1 MGQSILIVDDEK
13 SILTALRMTLE
24 TSYTI
29 FTSETG
35 SEALRIFSEQ
45 HPDLIL
51 LDIGLPD
58 VSGLELLDHF
68 LQANPEIMVI
78 MITAVE
84 DLKTV
89 IRAIKA
95 GSYDYLVKPLNSH
108 EVKLTIKNALEK
120 KHLKQQLRSI
130 QKSDIEKF
138 NFDLVGESSQV
149 KRILE
154 IVRKVAASPDTP
166 VLITGQT
173 GTGKGVIARAI
184 HYRFTDLPGPFVT
197 VNCTAITHELF
208 ESELFGYEKGAF
220 TGARGEGKK
229 GRFEQAEGGTI
240 FLDEIGSMSVSAQA
254 KLLGVLED
262 RVYYRVGGTKPLSVS
277 SRVIAATNHDL
288 EKAVEDGNFR
298 SDLFFRLNVVKIEV
312 PPLRERPDDI
322 LPLTGYYLE
331 YYNRKFGKQIT
342 EISPEAGNF
351 LLQYPWPG
359 NVRELRNS
367 IERIVLLESGNRL
380 IPEHFYFL
388 RSGLNSFSNSPEN
401 NSPGLTDYESVTKAL
416 ILKALKAS
424 GGNVVEAARL
434 LNLPTHK
441 IMYRIKK
448 YGLKAD

>member
-13 SILTALRMTLE
+13 SILTALRMALE

-84 DLKTV
+84 DLKMV

-138 NFDLVGESSQV
+138 NFDLVGKSSQV
-149 KRILE
+149 KKILE

-166 VLITGQT
+166 ILITGQT

-184 HYRFTDLPGPFVT
+184 HYRFSDLPGPFVT

-262 RVYYRVGGTKPLSVS
+262 RVYYRVGGTKSLSVS

-288 EKAVEDGNFR
+288 EKAVDDGNFR

-388 RSGLNSFSNSPEN
+388 RSDLKSFSNSPEN
-401 NSPGLTDYESVTKAL
+401 NSPGLTDYDSVTKAL

-441 IMYRIKK
+441 IRYRIKK